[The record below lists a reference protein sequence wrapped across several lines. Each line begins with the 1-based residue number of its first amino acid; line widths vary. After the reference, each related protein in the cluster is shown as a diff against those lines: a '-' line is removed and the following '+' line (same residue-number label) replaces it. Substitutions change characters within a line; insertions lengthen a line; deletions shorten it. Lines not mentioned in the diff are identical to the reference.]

1 MDEASARVRMKLT
14 TTPPD
19 LKIMQKE
26 IRDLQIKKEEA
37 IANQDYETAASF
49 RDKEK
54 KLKDKY
60 VKEEMEWRDKL
71 GATVPAVN
79 EEHIAE
85 VVSAWT
91 GVPGSRLAGQAST
104 RRPAL

>member
-1 MDEASARVRMKLT
+1 MKLT
-14 TTPPD
+14 TTPAE
-19 LKIMQKE
+19 LKTMQKE

-71 GATVPAVN
+71 GATVPEVN

-85 VVSAWT
+85 IVSSWS
-91 GVPGSRLAGQAST
+91 GVPVYRLVEEEST
-104 RRPAL
+104 RRRRIADE

>member
-1 MDEASARVRMKLT
+1 MKLT
-14 TTPPD
+14 TTPAE
-19 LKIMQKE
+19 LKTMQKD
-26 IRDLQIKKEEA
+26 IRDLQLKKEEA
-37 IANQDYETAASF
+37 IANQVYETAASF

-71 GATVPAVN
+71 GATVPEVN

-85 VVSAWT
+85 IVSCWT
-91 GVPGSRLAGQAST
+91 GVPVSRLLQKEST
-104 RRPAL
+104 RLHRIADE